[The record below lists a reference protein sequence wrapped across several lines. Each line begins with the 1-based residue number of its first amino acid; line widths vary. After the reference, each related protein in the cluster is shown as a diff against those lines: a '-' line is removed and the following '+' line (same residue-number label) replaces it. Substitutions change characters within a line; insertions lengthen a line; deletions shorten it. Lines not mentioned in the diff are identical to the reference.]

1 MTLQRLAL
9 TGLAVVIGGGA
20 VFAATPFG
28 RDVMFH
34 FVPIAWT
41 GEAARLASAAGIG
54 AGTVVADI
62 GAGNG
67 ALITELARIVGPQGR
82 AFATERTADNREA
95 IRSRADAAAVAIT
108 VIEAGDHATNL
119 PDDCCD
125 AITMRM
131 VLHHI
136 ADPGA
141 FARDLR
147 RAVRDGGR
155 VGIIDFLPGAL
166 PHLADD
172 HGVSP
177 EAVAAAFEAAGFETL
192 SRDLRWGGRTYL
204 IVFRAP

>member
-9 TGLAVVIGGGA
+9 AGVAVVLGGGA

-41 GEAARLASAAGIG
+41 GEAARLAAVLGITPGAA
-54 AGTVVADI
+54 VADI

-82 AFATERTADNREA
+82 AFATERTADRREA
-95 IRSRADAAAVAIT
+95 IQSRAVAAAVAVS

-119 PDDCCD
+119 PGGCCD
-125 AITMRM
+125 AVTMRM

-172 HGVSP
+172 HGVGP
-177 EAVAAAFEAAGFETL
+177 DTVVAAFEAAGFETVA
-192 SRDLRWGGRTYL
+192 RDLRWGGRTYL
-204 IVFRAP
+204 IVFRAR